1 ESIILNRATKSLT
14 LYFQM
19 IGRGSRR
26 LPNKSEFTIID
37 LGNNAARFGLW
48 NEPANS
54 QHIFKAPELYLESL
68 RDDADIEMNFRY
80 TMPLAVRALFA
91 NTPDVTFDVDEE
103 IRQAMATHQKSKV
116 VFEKSLEQH
125 ARMCVDNADDIKQAK
140 ALIKE
145 LAYDIEWRMKRYAS
159 ALTNSSKNYKE
170 WLIEDYKTKLNLLVG
185 KMMREKIM

>member
-1 ESIILNRATKSLT
+1 
-14 LYFQM
+14 M

-48 NEPANS
+48 NEQVNW